1 MFGIDFKSLRK
12 SVDSLEKRLQGIRTE
27 VEELRRQRE
36 RVLHAPVHKD
46 DLKALLGN
54 WLAASG
60 ERYQQSLRET
70 LTKFVRNPR
79 NMTQHDLDQ
88 IMSLSGALQPF
99 AGDTARIGPKDIDQ
113 ALCGLFAP
121 ILKDALMKEIDSM
134 EWSPN
139 AITTAER
146 TATVA
151 KLTEQIDQLD
161 RDTATLINEAEEA
174 GIHWNR

>member
-12 SVDSLEKRLQGIRTE
+12 SVDSLEKRLQAMRTE

-36 RVLHAPVHKD
+36 RVQHAPVHKD

-54 WLAASG
+54 WLAANG

-70 LTKFVRNPR
+70 LAKFVRSPR
-79 NMTQHDLDQ
+79 YMTQHELDQ
-88 IMSLSGALQPF
+88 AMSLSGALQPF

-121 ILKDALMKEIDSM
+121 LLKDALMKEIDSM
-134 EWSPN
+134 EWSPS
-139 AITTAER
+139 AISTAER
-146 TATVA
+146 TVTVDQ
-151 KLTEQIDQLD
+151 LTEQIERLD
-161 RDTATLINEAEEA
+161 RDIATLINEAEEA

>member
-1 MFGIDFKSLRK
+1 MFGINFKSLRK
-12 SVDSLEKRLQGIRTE
+12 EVESLEKRLQAMRAD

-36 RVLHAPVHKD
+36 RVQHAPVHKD

-70 LTKFVRNPR
+70 LAKFVRSPR
-79 NMTQHDLDQ
+79 YMTQHDLDQ
-88 IMSLSGALQPF
+88 TMSLSGALQPF
-99 AGDTARIGPKDIDQ
+99 AGDTARISPKDIDQ

-121 ILKDALMKEIDSM
+121 MLKDALMKEIDSM

-146 TATVA
+146 TVTVA
-151 KLTEQIDQLD
+151 QLTTQIDQLD
-161 RDTATLINEAEEA
+161 QDIATLINEAEEA